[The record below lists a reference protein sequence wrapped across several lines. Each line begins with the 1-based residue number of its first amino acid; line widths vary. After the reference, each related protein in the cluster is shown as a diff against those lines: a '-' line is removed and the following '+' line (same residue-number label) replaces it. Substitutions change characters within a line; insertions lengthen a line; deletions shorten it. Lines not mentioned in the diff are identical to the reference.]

1 MENNEQNIS
10 ANYDGFSIVT
20 GGLIY
25 KLMTK
30 VFKTTNPI
38 KSRRQRAFFF
48 ALIAWLPLCILILFS
63 GGDSV
68 LNNELDFFKNFET
81 HIRFLFAVPFL
92 IFIEK
97 MVDSSFIDYIK
108 TSDDLIDIREQSR
121 FDKLVTK
128 IDNLSNLYFPEILIL
143 GVIYF
148 AVFMRWNDPS
158 LFDSSKDYLY
168 SLDGTFSAA
177 GIYFLFVSLP
187 IFQLLLFRWFWRWI
201 IWVYSLVKI
210 SKFTFYIDAMNID
223 RMAGLTYLNLV
234 PSMFSIIF
242 LALAAVLA
250 AGIGFDII
258 NNDITLKSYY
268 LDILFFVVGVPIVLY
283 APLLIFIPL
292 LHQTKSKAI
301 HKMGTL
307 VARHNQEYVKKW
319 LGNSKGPDEPIL
331 GSADNSSLSDI
342 NGGYAPAI
350 SMNFIPINYNMIFLS
365 CIILLVPFVPLVF
378 TYYSFLD
385 LVGMVLGSV
394 FG

>member
-25 KLMTK
+25 KLMTM

-63 GGDSV
+63 GSDSV
-68 LNNELDFFKNFET
+68 LNNELDFFKNFEI

-97 MVDSSFIDYIK
+97 MVDNSFIDYIK

-223 RMAGLTYLNLV
+223 RIA
-234 PSMFSIIF
+234 
-242 LALAAVLA
+242 
-250 AGIGFDII
+250 
-258 NNDITLKSYY
+258 
-268 LDILFFVVGVPIVLY
+268 
-283 APLLIFIPL
+283 
-292 LHQTKSKAI
+292 
-301 HKMGTL
+301 
-307 VARHNQEYVKKW
+307 
-319 LGNSKGPDEPIL
+319 
-331 GSADNSSLSDI
+331 
-342 NGGYAPAI
+342 
-350 SMNFIPINYNMIFLS
+350 
-365 CIILLVPFVPLVF
+365 
-378 TYYSFLD
+378 
-385 LVGMVLGSV
+385 
-394 FG
+394 